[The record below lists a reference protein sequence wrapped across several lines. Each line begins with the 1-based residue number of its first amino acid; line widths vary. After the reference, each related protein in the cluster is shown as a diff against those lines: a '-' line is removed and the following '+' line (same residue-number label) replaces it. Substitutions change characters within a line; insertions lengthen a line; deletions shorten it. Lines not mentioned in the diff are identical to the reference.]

1 MTELGAG
8 GAPPEA
14 PSRAAGRSGPRLDK
28 QVVARAFQHDCDREL
43 GVRLWPRAVA
53 AREGIAAAGGPQA
66 RPGLQLLI
74 EAGRAWEER
83 RYRDLLWAFGPGRV
97 RCEGPGWRSAA
108 AGGGRGAAGG
118 PFRPTDLLAELRRP
132 APREV
137 VIEGEFA
144 APARSWA
151 ALRRLSERHGL
162 ALAALRPDVVWLR
175 RFPTGLPLL
184 REGGPAAPP
193 EFELHVVDAKLAAE
207 PSARHHVEVTLYA
220 LGLDALLRE
229 AGLDRRY
236 AVAAAGF
243 LWPGGADE
251 GRFREAVAALRGAG
265 EPDPAARALERQL
278 QAVPLEVYGVHV
290 ERFLAERLPRVLAT
304 RPRDLAWF
312 VSPRCYGCENL
323 AHCREEAERRDHL
336 SRLPGLTRGQAAL
349 LEAQGIRTVAAL
361 REAGRRVWPSPEGA
375 GLRLAAD
382 GPALAARAEAL
393 VTGQPVPVPERRSGL
408 MPRWA
413 DLRLYTSLH
422 RDPGSGLVFA
432 IGASAVYFRPAG
444 PDAPPA
450 GQGQRTG
457 PEAVEDGRDG
467 VPDDRGAE
475 RGADRGDLR
484 QGGAGRPDGR
494 AGEAAPPG
502 GRRAETER
510 RVLVV
515 GRRDLACERRA
526 FLAYLRFVNGWLAR
540 AAAEGAS
547 AHFYFWDALHLRQL
561 RGLLERHMGDP
572 AAAPEVEPL
581 LGMFPPES
589 VLPDVDQFRTQPGT
603 LVHDVLRALVGLP
616 LPHAY
621 TPLEAA
627 AAFDP
632 PRLPSG
638 EPYRFAVPW
647 GFGADLTAQIAFE
660 RAYELWGGRVSLRP
674 LGPGGRPGAPL
685 TRRELVGR
693 LRRAAEVHL
702 SALEHLVRRLEGRLG
717 ERLAVRKAPLQLRPA
732 ARPALPR
739 AAQALLAAERLEAI
753 ASDQENR
760 RERALPLEEREA
772 RFLSMRGLRP
782 VDRAGPLARPRLAAR
797 VAEEVRREDPRYAG
811 RRLLVCALP
820 PSSRDARIKAGD
832 SLLALWNGA
841 RAGGPDGDRHGHRHD
856 LLDRPWRRVLDLSFD
871 QALRITRS
879 RWWAGCATRKLLQVE
894 VADLRTGDAP
904 PLIVLAPLSEPHFA
918 LAEDLGLVDLD
929 RPLVLDPVYEDHRSG
944 RVEAVLRAIGGPP
957 APRSPRVARPA
968 PRPGPR
974 PGSSGRVAAAG
985 RRPPLGAVVAGGDAG
1000 GTGGATGARTG
1011 PAGA

>member
-1 MTELGAG
+1 
-8 GAPPEA
+8 
-14 PSRAAGRSGPRLDK
+14 
-28 QVVARAFQHDCDREL
+28 
-43 GVRLWPRAVA
+43 
-53 AREGIAAAGGPQA
+53 
-66 RPGLQLLI
+66 
-74 EAGRAWEER
+74 
-83 RYRDLLWAFGPGRV
+83 
-97 RCEGPGWRSAA
+97 
-108 AGGGRGAAGG
+108 
-118 PFRPTDLLAELRRP
+118 
-132 APREV
+132 
-137 VIEGEFA
+137 
-144 APARSWA
+144 
-151 ALRRLSERHGL
+151 
-162 ALAALRPDVVWLR
+162 
-175 RFPTGLPLL
+175 
-184 REGGPAAPP
+184 
-193 EFELHVVDAKLAAE
+193 
-207 PSARHHVEVTLYA
+207 
-220 LGLDALLRE
+220 
-229 AGLDRRY
+229 
-236 AVAAAGF
+236 
-243 LWPGGADE
+243 
-251 GRFREAVAALRGAG
+251 
-265 EPDPAARALERQL
+265 
-278 QAVPLEVYGVHV
+278 
-290 ERFLAERLPRVLAT
+290 
-304 RPRDLAWF
+304 
-312 VSPRCYGCENL
+312 
-323 AHCREEAERRDHL
+323 
-336 SRLPGLTRGQAAL
+336 
-349 LEAQGIRTVAAL
+349 
-361 REAGRRVWPSPEGA
+361 
-375 GLRLAAD
+375 
-382 GPALAARAEAL
+382 
-393 VTGQPVPVPERRSGL
+393 
-408 MPRWA
+408 
-413 DLRLYTSLH
+413 
-422 RDPGSGLVFA
+422 
-432 IGASAVYFRPAG
+432 
-444 PDAPPA
+444 
-450 GQGQRTG
+450 
-457 PEAVEDGRDG
+457 
-467 VPDDRGAE
+467 
-475 RGADRGDLR
+475 
-484 QGGAGRPDGR
+484 
-494 AGEAAPPG
+494 
-502 GRRAETER
+502 
-510 RVLVV
+510 
-515 GRRDLACERRA
+515 
-526 FLAYLRFVNGWLAR
+526 
-540 AAAEGAS
+540 
-547 AHFYFWDALHLRQL
+547 
-561 RGLLERHMGDP
+561 
-572 AAAPEVEPL
+572 
-581 LGMFPPES
+581 MFPPES

-674 LGPGGRPGAPL
+674 LGAGGRPGAPL
-685 TRRELVGR
+685 TRRELVAR

-782 VDRAGPLARPRLAAR
+782 VDRAGPLAGPRLAAR

-841 RAGGPDGDRHGHRHD
+841 RAGGPDGDRGDGRDRHD